1 MSKESKADM
10 LNLFSVLIPVAL
22 LFIAGCQYNTTAV
35 TVNAPGTVP
44 AGAVTVTVQSH
55 ADKHIPVS
63 TGNGT
68 QLGDT
73 AIKAAGAAIGGGA
86 GAAVAGVPGAV
97 VGGGL
102 GLAGASAV
110 GELAK

>member
-1 MSKESKADM
+1 MRI
-10 LNLFSVLIPVAL
+10 VLAIIAIAL
-22 LFIAGCQYNTTAV
+22 LHGCQYNTTAV

-44 AGAVTVTVQSH
+44 AGAVTVTVTSH

-73 AIKAAGAAIGGGA
+73 AIKAAGAAVGGGA

-102 GLAGASAV
+102 GLAGATV
-110 GELAK
+110 VQETIK

>member
-1 MSKESKADM
+1 MRI
-10 LNLFSVLIPVAL
+10 VLAILTIAL
-22 LFIAGCQYNTTAV
+22 LPGCQYNTTAV
-35 TVNAPGTVP
+35 TVNATGTVP
-44 AGAVTVTVQSH
+44 AGAVTVTVTSH

-73 AIKAAGAAIGGGA
+73 AIKAAGAAVGGGA

-102 GLAGASAV
+102 GMVGAG
-110 GELAK
+110 EIAK

>member
-1 MSKESKADM
+1 MKKAD
-10 LNLFSVLIPVAL
+10 LLSLLAALVPVAL
-22 LFIAGCQYNTTAV
+22 LYVAGCQYNTTAV

-44 AGAVTVTVQSH
+44 AGAVTVTVTSH

-73 AIKAAGAAIGGGA
+73 ALKAAGAAIGGGA

-102 GLAGASAV
+102 GLAGATAAQ
-110 GELAK
+110 ELIK